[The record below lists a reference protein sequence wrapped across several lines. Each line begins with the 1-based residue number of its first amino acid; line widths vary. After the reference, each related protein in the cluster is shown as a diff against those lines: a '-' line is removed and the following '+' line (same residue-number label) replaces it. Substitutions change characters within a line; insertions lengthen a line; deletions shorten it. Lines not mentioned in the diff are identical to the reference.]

1 MMPASV
7 CWENEAKT
15 IIRQQLYG
23 DWTFEDYITSLAEL
37 QRLTVSMPHTV
48 NVIVDYTESKTY
60 PRKILAAAQTLDR
73 NFPANEGIVMIVQGP
88 PYINA
93 VFEVIFK
100 LCPKLGHKIH
110 HVNSLEE
117 AYKAIH
123 QYEAEKA
130 L

>member
-1 MMPASV
+1 MPACV
-7 CWENEAKT
+7 CWDNEQKT
-15 IIRQQLYG
+15 IIRQQLFG
-23 DWTFEDYITSLAEL
+23 DWKFDDYIKSLAEL
-37 QRLTVSMPHTV
+37 QRLTASMPHTV

-93 VFEVIFK
+93 AFEVIFK
-100 LCPKLGHKIH
+100 LSPKLAQKIH
-110 HVNSLEE
+110 HVNSLQE
-117 AYKAIH
+117 AYQAIH
-123 QYEAEKA
+123 EYEAETV

>member
-1 MMPASV
+1 MPACV
-7 CWENEAKT
+7 GWDNDEKT
-15 IIRQQLYG
+15 IIRQQLFG
-23 DWTFEDYITSLAEL
+23 DWTFDDYVTSLAEL

-48 NVIVDYTESKTY
+48 NVIVDYTESKSH
-60 PRKILAAAQTLDR
+60 PRKILAAAQTLNR

-93 VFEVIFK
+93 AFEVIFK
-100 LCPKLGHKIH
+100 MYPQIGQNIH

-117 AYKAIH
+117 AYSAI
-123 QYEAEKA
+123 QRYEVQMS